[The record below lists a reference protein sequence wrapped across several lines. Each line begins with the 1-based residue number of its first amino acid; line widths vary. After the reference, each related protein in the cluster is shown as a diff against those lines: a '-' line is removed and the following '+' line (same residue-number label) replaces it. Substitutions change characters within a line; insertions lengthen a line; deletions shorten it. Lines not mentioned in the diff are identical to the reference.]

1 MIFLKFIPYEVVMNE
16 EMVQLALKKIDEL
29 TKRLEKYFDI
39 LRIENELD
47 FILKGTY
54 VLQSDIDAIMSG
66 NY

>member
-1 MIFLKFIPYEVVMNE
+1 MNE

>member
-54 VLQSDIDAIMSG
+54 VLQSDIDAIMAG